1 MPKSIERRDLDVE
14 RRLAEKRKNKNRSTE
29 RTFAAMLIDDE
40 TGQIRDDDRDDNW
53 ISLGYIG
60 KRR

>member
-1 MPKSIERRDLDVE
+1 MPKSIERRELD
-14 RRLAEKRKNKNRSTE
+14 RDRKLAERVKNKRRSAE

-53 ISLGYIG
+53 ISLGYRG
-60 KRR
+60 KSR

>member
-1 MPKSIERRDLDVE
+1 MPKSIERRNLDVE
-14 RRLAEKRKNKNRSTE
+14 RRLEEKRKNKNRSTE

-53 ISLGYIG
+53 KSLGY
-60 KRR
+60 

>member
-14 RRLAEKRKNKNRSTE
+14 RRLAEKRKNKNRSAE

-40 TGQIRDDDRDDNW
+40 TGQIRANLDDNW
-53 ISLGYIG
+53 ISLGYRG
-60 KRR
+60 KSR